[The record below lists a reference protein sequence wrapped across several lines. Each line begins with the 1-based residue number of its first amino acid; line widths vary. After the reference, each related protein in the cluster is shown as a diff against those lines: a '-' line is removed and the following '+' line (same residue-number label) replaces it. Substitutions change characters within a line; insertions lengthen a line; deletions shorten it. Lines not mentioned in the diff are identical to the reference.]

1 MTRRIWMN
9 PATDSAELR
18 ALVKAAYPDA
28 QIMGRAP
35 KPAPAAF
42 PSELTAVG
50 EQLLIPGCERQPT
63 PGNKPLQPDLWEAA
77 GHKDRR

>member
-1 MTRRIWMN
+1 MSQCIWMN

-28 QIMGRAP
+28 KIMGRAP
-35 KPAPAAF
+35 AAY

-50 EQLLIPGCERQPT
+50 EQLLVPGCERRT
-63 PGNKPLQPDLWEAA
+63 APGGNLAQLDLWDAA
-77 GHKDRR
+77 SKMATE